1 MKTSAIV
8 MATSDDAVKEI
19 LVAAAWAFDEDGQ
32 SRCSAC
38 GTPTVAALPAARK
51 RYR

>member
-8 MATSDDAVKEI
+8 MATNDDAVKEI
-19 LVAAAWAFDEDGQ
+19 LGAAGWSFEARGQ
-32 SRCSAC
+32 SHCLKCA
-38 GTPTVAALPAARK
+38 TAPPVAVDIPRK